1 MADAPKAVTS
11 DCCLLD
17 LSDVECIYIRKAF
30 CASQQAL
37 SDFIRDFSR
46 ENEHWFKEFLSTI
59 SDQHGR
65 RMWVENEGRQCN
77 WDMYVQQYMMML

>member
-1 MADAPKAVTS
+1 MSGARKAIVS
-11 DCCLLD
+11 DPGELN

-30 CASQQAL
+30 CATQEAL
-37 SDFIRDFSR
+37 SDFIRDFSD

-65 RMWVENEGRQCN
+65 RMYVENEGPGCT
-77 WDMYVQQYMMML
+77 WDMLVQQCMMLI